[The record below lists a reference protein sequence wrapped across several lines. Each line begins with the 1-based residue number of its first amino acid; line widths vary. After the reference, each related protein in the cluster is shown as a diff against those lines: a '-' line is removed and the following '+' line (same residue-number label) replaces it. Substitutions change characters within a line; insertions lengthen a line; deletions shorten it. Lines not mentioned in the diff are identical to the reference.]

1 MYISRVEL
9 DTDNRQKIRDL
20 THLGAF
26 HSWVE
31 NSFPSEAGTGERSRK
46 LWRIDPIN
54 GKKWLLIVSENEPDL
69 VRLERYGV
77 SGTAETKNYA
87 AFLNNIHNGM
97 HCRFRLV
104 LNPAYSVS
112 QGPGVRGRVYPE
124 VTVSQQLEYLEKRSE
139 KYGFGLIN
147 GKYRITERSYE
158 ILKKPKMRAV
168 HLCKVT
174 YEGELI
180 VLSERIFRETLVKG
194 MGKKKAYGFGMMTVI
209 PVKVVE

>member
-31 NSFPSEAGTGERSRK
+31 NSFPDEAGSNNRSRK
-46 LWRIDPIN
+46 LWRLDSLS
-54 GKKWLLIVSENEPDL
+54 GRLWLIVVSEKEPDL
-69 VRLERYGV
+69 VRLERYGIR
-77 SGTAETKNYA
+77 GTAETKDYG
-87 AFLNNIHNGM
+87 AFLKNIHNGM

-124 VTVSQQLEYLEKRSE
+124 VTVSQQLDYLEKRAE
-139 KYGFGLIN
+139 KYGFELIN
-147 GKYRITERSYE
+147 GRYRITERSYE
-158 ILKKPKMRAV
+158 ILRKPQMRPV

-174 YEGELI
+174 YEGELL
-180 VLSERIFRETLVKG
+180 VVSEDIFRNMLIKG

-209 PVKVVE
+209 PV

>member
-1 MYISRVEL
+1 MYISRVEI

-31 NSFPSEAGTGERSRK
+31 DSFPSEAVNSERSRK
-46 LWRIDPIN
+46 LWRIDPLN
-54 GKKWLLIVSENEPDL
+54 GKIWLLVVSDKEPDL

-77 SGTAETKNYA
+77 SGTAETKDYST
-87 AFLNNIHNGM
+87 FLSKIHNGM

-104 LNPAYSVS
+104 LNPVHSVS
-112 QGPGVRGRVYPE
+112 QGPGFRGRVYPE
-124 VTVSQQLEYLEKRSE
+124 VTVSQQLEYIEKRAE
-139 KYGFGLIN
+139 KCGFKLID
-147 GKYRITERSYE
+147 GRYQITERSYE
-158 ILKKPKMRAV
+158 VLKKPKMRPV

-180 VLSERIFRETLVKG
+180 VLSEELLRDTLVKG